1 MRYNILLQDLS
12 VKLSP
17 FSGNRKQET
26 GNRKQETGN
35 RKQETGNRKQET
47 GNRKQETIVVCSF
60 KYSFNGRQN

>member
-1 MRYNILLQDLS
+1 MKYNILLQDLS

-17 FSGNRKQET
+17 FTGNRKQET

-47 GNRKQETIVVCSF
+47 GNNCCVF
-60 KYSFNGRQN
+60 Y